1 MTESRRSDR
10 TRDRRDQPSRREL
23 LQSAGFLL
31 TASAFPGRVMGL
43 ALQSDP
49 AAMARLIGYL
59 AQAKTR
65 DLPPDVLTKAKYH
78 VLDTLAA
85 MVSGSRLKAGQAAIR
100 FADTYGSS
108 GTSTVVA
115 TKVKAGTIEAALV
128 NGLLAHSDETD
139 DSHDAVRWHP
149 GCAVVPAALAV
160 GERFSASGAH
170 LLRAVALGYDIGSRV
185 MATMIAAGPQ
195 THKSTH
201 SIAGVWGAAAA
212 SGSLAG
218 LTEPQMR
225 WLLDYTAQQSSGIG
239 VWSRDVDHIEK
250 GFAFGGMPARSGVT
264 SALLVQSGWTGVDD
278 VFTGEDN
285 FLIANAPAADPQRL
299 PTELLVEQLG
309 QRYELMRTNI
319 KKWSVGSPIQAPLDA
334 LSRMLKARPFEA
346 DHVKEVVVT
355 IEASDRYVGTAG
367 PASVVDD
374 REMPDV
380 NIQYML
386 AVMMIDKT
394 ASFQAAHDKARM
406 TDPAVLRQRAKV
418 RLGSG
423 SGRQPLLRVTLADG
437 TELTEAAEPVRG
449 TIRNPM
455 TSDEILAK
463 CRDLITPVLGSGPCT
478 KLLQTVLDL
487 ERVDNVRTLSPLL
500 QKH

>member
-1 MTESRRSDR
+1 MA
-10 TRDRRDQPSRREL
+10 DQPSRRTL
-23 LQSAGFLL
+23 LQCAGSLL
-31 TASAFPGRVMGL
+31 TAAAFPGRSIGQ

-49 AAMARLIGYL
+49 AAMARLAGYL
-59 AQAKTR
+59 AQARTR
-65 DLPPDVLTKAKYH
+65 DLPPDVLTKAKHH

-85 MVSGSRLKAGQAAIR
+85 MVSGSQLKAGQAAIR
-100 FADTYGSS
+100 FANDYGGS
-108 GTSTVVA
+108 GGSTVVA
-115 TKVKAGTIEAALV
+115 ARVQSGPIEAALV
-128 NGLLAHSDETD
+128 NGVLAHSDETD

-160 GERFSASGAH
+160 GERFGATGAH

-185 MATMIAAGPQ
+185 MATMIATGPQ
-195 THKSTH
+195 RYKSTH

-218 LTEPQMR
+218 LTEQQMR
-225 WLLDYTAQQSSGIG
+225 WLLDYTSQQSSGIG

-264 SALLVQSGWTGVDD
+264 SALLVHSGWTGVDD
-278 VFTGEDN
+278 VFTGEDS
-285 FLIANAPAADPQRL
+285 FLLANAPDADPQRL

-334 LSRMLKARPFEA
+334 LSRMLAARPL
-346 DHVKEVVVT
+346 DPDQVKEMVVM
-355 IEASDRYVGTAG
+355 IEATDRYVGTAG

-386 AVMMIDKT
+386 AVMLIDRT
-394 ASFQAAHDKARM
+394 ASFRAAHDKARM
-406 TDPAVLRQRAKV
+406 TDAAVLRQRAKV

-423 SGRQPLLRVTLADG
+423 TGRQPLLRVTLTDG

-455 TSDEILAK
+455 TPDEILAK
-463 CRDLITPVLGSGPCT
+463 CRDLITPVFGQSAGT
-478 KLLQTVLDL
+478 KLIQAVLDL
-487 ERVDNVRTLSPLL
+487 DRVSDVRSLRPLL
-500 QKH
+500 QKN